1 MNRRAGELSTC
12 SSTNLPSGY
21 ADGSPLL
28 GVNSVT
34 VPLPV
39 TTTMVSP
46 MMPDHSAGFAEI
58 GRPTM
63 VPSLQSGQLL
73 GVHVSAAIKEKI
85 WNSQYIDLSLLY
97 QDNAVMAVATADKGS
112 ALTTGSFW
120 NSDCSV
126 RTEIY
131 DFGTNQW
138 NDAPDYPFS
147 S

>member
-1 MNRRAGELSTC
+1 MGAAPPQGGGQEYMNALLNGAQQGQPVYAYNLQAAGQAGRSQPGQARIVGQPLQSVNRMAGELSTC

-34 VPLPV
+34 VPV

-46 MMPDHSAGFAEI
+46 RMPLLPDHSAGFAEL

-85 WNSQYIDLSLLY
+85 
-97 QDNAVMAVATADKGS
+97 
-112 ALTTGSFW
+112 
-120 NSDCSV
+120 
-126 RTEIY
+126 
-131 DFGTNQW
+131 
-138 NDAPDYPFS
+138 
-147 S
+147 